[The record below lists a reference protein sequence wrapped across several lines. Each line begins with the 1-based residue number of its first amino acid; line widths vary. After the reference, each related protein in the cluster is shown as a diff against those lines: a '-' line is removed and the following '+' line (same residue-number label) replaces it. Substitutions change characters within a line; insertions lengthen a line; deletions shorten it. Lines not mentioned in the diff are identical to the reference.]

1 MLTIYVQMPVLH
13 FLDVRYK
20 TALLNNLTLIIL
32 NISSTDDI
40 RVPDSENPPVL
51 CVDGYDQAFVGTFDE
66 G

>member
-1 MLTIYVQMPVLH
+1 MPVLH

-20 TALLNNLTLIIL
+20 TTLLNNLTQIL
-32 NISSTDDI
+32 GITFTNARAIDPDI
-40 RVPDSENPPVL
+40 PPVL

>member
-1 MLTIYVQMPVLH
+1 MPVLH

-32 NISSTDDI
+32 NISPTDI
-40 RVPDSENPPVL
+40 RAPDSEDPPVL